1 MAQGSRLHFEGLRVA
16 ETFPKTET
24 FGLAATLRRGSSS
37 IAMKVAEGAGQDM
50 HEEFVR
56 CTQKARTMGME
67 VKYQLLFARDL
78 QFIEPSAYDALQ
90 HQLIEVRKMLSGL
103 MKQATV

>member
-1 MAQGSRLHFEGLRVA
+1 V
-16 ETFPKTET
+16 
-24 FGLAATLRRGSSS
+24 
-37 IAMKVAEGAGQDM
+37 
-50 HEEFVR
+50 
-56 CTQKARTMGME
+56 E
-67 VKYQLLFARDL
+67 VEYQLLLARDL